1 MGINLVIVA
10 RDTVNTGGGHVIE
23 QLCKQFVCDEDFSDI
38 VVFTDYFNENIHKLG
53 VRQITMP
60 LGDRLH
66 KFESKN
72 RFLKITRHFLQV
84 LLFSFYTLK
93 LKRKE
98 FDRYI
103 IIDSNNEG
111 LVSDISL
118 THDVFF
124 MTLIKDIRRNNI
136 KIFRIL
142 NPVLLY
148 KIIKEFF
155 NINKPSTKC
164 IISISN
170 ETLEEVSK
178 INFTKKRKIVIGHGV
193 DLEKFYKPENKEIA
207 KIKFREKYRI
217 PNDAFVL
224 LLSGHEYERKGL
236 KYVIEA
242 LSKLPEDVVL
252 VVTGGGKIDH
262 YKNIA
267 EEVQVGNR
275 VYFLGLIENI
285 IEAYHL
291 ADLFVLPT
299 SYEGW
304 GLVATEAMGTG
315 LPVLISKVGGVK
327 DYLIDNVNGVPISRN
342 SDDIANKILMLK
354 NNRSFYEHI
363 QKNGLETAKKFSW
376 INVAKKY
383 KDVIKSSKDQV

>member
-23 QLCKQFVCDEDFSDI
+23 QLCKQFVCEEDFSDI

-342 SDDIANKILMLK
+342 SDDISNKILMLK